1 MAGGRGIASAFPL
14 HRKNQ
19 NEKWQGYNLHGFQKK
34 GGKTMETNLAVEVVR
49 DIFHS
54 VPVGGKIAIGL
65 AIVVGMAAYSVMEHG
80 YEISFSFKPATT
92 AN

>member
-1 MAGGRGIASAFPL
+1 
-14 HRKNQ
+14 
-19 NEKWQGYNLHGFQKK
+19 
-34 GGKTMETNLAVEVVR
+34 METNLAVEVVR